1 MDGVW
6 WSSRSSK
13 PQRPDDV
20 GLGGFDSHTLPPPRA
35 AEEPFFG
42 ARVLLAVKR
51 LIRAFAL
58 FVLSAAPLA
67 AALAAPLA
75 AQRADSVRAGIARP
89 LASPLV
95 AAPPEDSLAPPISAR
110 RAFLYSFLLPGAG
123 QAKLDRAGTGG
134 MFFLI
139 EVASLVLVHRSAA
152 DLRIARAFSGDSVP
166 LRYQVDP
173 VTGLVA
179 RGTNGAPL
187 VAAWSAPRYDESW
200 VRTRR
205 LHYEDWLAVLF
216 FNHLFAGADAFV
228 AAQLWDLPGKVAIR
242 ATPFGPLISAS
253 IPFR

>member
-1 MDGVW
+1 MGTGVDGVW

-35 AEEPFFG
+35 GQEPITG
-42 ARVLLAVKR
+42 ARVSFAVSSFT
-51 LIRAFAL
+51 RAFAL
-58 FVLSAAPLA
+58 FVL
-67 AALAAPLA
+67 LAAPLG
-75 AQRADSVRAGIARP
+75 AQRADSVRSGVARP
-89 LASPLV
+89 LAVV
-95 AAPPEDSLAPPISAR
+95 APEDSLAPPISPR
-110 RAFLYSFLLPGAG
+110 RAFLYSFILPGAG
-123 QAKLDRAGTGG
+123 QAKLDRAGAGG
-134 MFFLI
+134 MFFLV

-152 DLRIARAFSGDSVP
+152 DLRIARAFRGDSVP

-242 ATPFGPLISAS
+242 RTPFGPLISAS